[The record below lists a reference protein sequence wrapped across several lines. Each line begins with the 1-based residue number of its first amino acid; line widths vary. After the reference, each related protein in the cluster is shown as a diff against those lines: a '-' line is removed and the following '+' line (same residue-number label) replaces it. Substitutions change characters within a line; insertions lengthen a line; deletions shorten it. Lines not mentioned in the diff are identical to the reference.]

1 MKMKTSPKTD
11 SMNRS
16 FRKLILTVILSVTL
30 CVAAQVRPG
39 QPHLLTNPLGLPAYP
54 LKASDNGRYLVDQ
67 NGTPTILVGDSPHSL
82 FVNLSTQQADT
93 YFGNRASYG
102 INALWI
108 EVLCNTYTAG
118 RPDGS
123 TYDGIIPFTT
133 PGDMSTPNPAYFRR
147 LDQMVRLA
155 ANHGIQ
161 IVMDDLVL
169 VGLRLSGA
177 DGIQL
182 IKDFRSLNPI
192 AAILLLSEHAD
203 ALLAQ
208 RVFRAGARAYLS
220 VEDAPELIRAF
231 DEILAGR
238 PYVGG
243 SVLPL
248 ILNSFAG
255 VTKNARSSDIHS
267 LSDRELEIFSFIG
280 RGLSASELAT
290 ELNVSV
296 KTIETHQMRIKEKLA
311 LHSAAELRQKA
322 RDWLARSVVNRV
334 HEDPEPA

>member
-1 MKMKTSPKTD
+1 MH
-11 SMNRS
+11 
-16 FRKLILTVILSVTL
+16 RK
-30 CVAAQVRPG
+30 VRPHTPSAL
-39 QPHLLTNPLGLPAYP
+39 QPQHDIRERQEPENISAQRTKKSLAQNPDDVSGKRPTKPKVLVVYRTGFVRSGVLSLIGKSMQFVVCGETGEAP
-54 LKASDNGRYLVDQ
+54 LARE
-67 NGTPTILVGDSPHSL
+67 L
-82 FVNLSTQQADT
+82 FL
-93 YFGNRASYG
+93 RHK
-102 INALWI
+102 
-108 EVLCNTYTAG
+108 
-118 RPDGS
+118 P
-123 TYDGIIPFTT
+123 
-133 PGDMSTPNPAYFRR
+133 
-147 LDQMVRLA
+147 
-155 ANHGIQ
+155 
-161 IVMDDLVL
+161 DLVL
-169 VGLRLSGA
+169 VGLRLCGA

-182 IKDFRSLNPI
+182 IKEFRSLNPVP
-192 AAILLLSEHAD
+192 AILLLSEHAD
-203 ALLAQ
+203 AFLAQ

-238 PYVGG
+238 PYVGV

-248 ILNSFAG
+248 ILNNFAG
-255 VTKNARSSDIHS
+255 GTKYSRNSDMHS

-296 KTIETHQMRIKEKLA
+296 KTIETHQMRMKEKLG